1 MDGLRFLWNT
11 LYNGIIMVDLQAI
24 AWPWPLWALHMEKER
39 PLRGRPFLVSW
50 RCRGLEHG
58 ETLFFLFVV
67 YRWNLG
73 NAWIWGLFSMSKSD
87 DPELKTI
94 FLGYVSTLFGRG
106 KQGLCPCSWKEL
118 KSTLKCC
125 RWLLGPSNISFSECV
140 GIQMYFR

>member
-1 MDGLRFLWNT
+1 MVWDSHETRFLSMGFSWTFRRSLGHGRCERCIWKRNGLYGADPFWCPGGVVGWN
-11 LYNGIIMVDLQAI
+11 MVK
-24 AWPWPLWALHMEKER
+24 PWFF
-39 PLRGRPFLVSW
+39 FLSFID
-50 RCRGLEHG
+50 
-58 ETLFFLFVV
+58 ETLATRGSEVC
-67 YRWNLG
+67 
-73 NAWIWGLFSMSKSD
+73 FSMSKSD